1 VIFTKTQPLLRRMEE
16 LIMNSIKWI
25 LSAGVLIFGI
35 ALYTPS
41 FAEGSMETHKE
52 EIELTR
58 ASIKL
63 QKKQIIAKNMKLT
76 SFEKDKFWK
85 VYRAYQD
92 KMDSVSK
99 KRVKVITDYADTLKT
114 GSLTDEK
121 AMEMLNEYLSYER
134 MRLITKQ
141 SFVDKFK
148 KFLPSRK
155 VARFFQIENKLEAI
169 INFELAR
176 QIPLFQ

>member
-1 VIFTKTQPLLRRMEE
+1 
-16 LIMNSIKWI
+16 MNSMKWL

-41 FAEGSMETHKE
+41 FAEGSMETHQE

-58 ASIKL
+58 AAIKL
-63 QKKQIIAKNMKLT
+63 QKKQIVAKNMNLT
-76 SFEKDKFWK
+76 SMEEDKFWTI
-85 VYRAYQD
+85 YRAYQQ
-92 KMDSVSK
+92 KMDSVNER
-99 KRVKVITDYADTLKT
+99 RVKVITDYADALKS

-121 AMEMLNEYLSYER
+121 ASGMLDEYLSFER

-148 KFLPSRK
+148 KVLPSRK

-176 QIPLFQ
+176 QIPLVQ

>member
-1 VIFTKTQPLLRRMEE
+1 M
-16 LIMNSIKWI
+16 KWM
-25 LSAGVLIFGI
+25 LTSGVLFFGMVI
-35 ALYTPS
+35 YSPS
-41 FAEGSMETHKE
+41 FGQGSMDTHKE

-58 ASIKL
+58 AVIKV
-63 QKKQIIAKNMKLT
+63 QKKQIVAKNMNLT

-92 KMDSVSK
+92 KMDSVSDR
-99 KRVKVITDYADTLKT
+99 RVKLIAGYVDALKSN
-114 GSLTDEK
+114 SLTDEK
-121 AMEMLNEYLSYER
+121 ALEMLNEYLSYER

-141 SFVDKFK
+141 SFVKKFK
-148 KFLPSRK
+148 QVLPSRK

-176 QIPLFQ
+176 QIPLIQ